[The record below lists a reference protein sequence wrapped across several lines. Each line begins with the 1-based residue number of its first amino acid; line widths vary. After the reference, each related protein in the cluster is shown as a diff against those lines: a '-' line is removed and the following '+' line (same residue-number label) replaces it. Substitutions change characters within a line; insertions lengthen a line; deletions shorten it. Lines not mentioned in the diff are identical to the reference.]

1 MPWSRKQVKLAE
13 AVKHGFKPT
22 GKAAGFSKSFANQV
36 IAEGTKG
43 ENMAGLIDRGSY
55 KKGGK
60 VKETG
65 KALLHKGEV
74 VLTAKQAKKAKK
86 AGFDWNAGT

>member
-1 MPWSRKQVKLAE
+1 MKLAQ

-43 ENMAGLIDRGSY
+43 ENMGNVIDRGSY

-60 VKETG
+60 VKKTG
-65 KALLHKGEV
+65 KAMLHAGEY
-74 VLTAKQAKKAKK
+74 VLNAKKAKAFK
-86 AGFDWNAGT
+86 KKLNVESSDY